1 MPALNRLRDNRT
13 LLLVLLTLLA
23 AAALWY
29 WREDSPLLTTSAEP
43 EDANSPD
50 AFVVA
55 GRYRT
60 FDANG
65 QLASVLTSARAVHY
79 PRDNTGHL
87 DAPRVDLILEGGRP
101 WQINA
106 QKGVLSLDT
115 DVVQLRDNVRIQ
127 TLATDDQPPLTLTT
141 EALTM
146 NNRTGFITTDQ
157 PVNIESPQ
165 GQTTAVGLDAYVNE
179 KRMVLKSQV
188 RSTYDPAA
196 PSG

>member
-1 MPALNRLRDNRT
+1 MPALSRLRDNRT
-13 LLLVLLTLLA
+13 LFLVLLMLFA

-29 WREDSPLLTTSAEP
+29 WREDSPLLAPTTEP
-43 EDANSPD
+43 EDTNSPD

-60 FDANG
+60 FDADG
-65 QLASVLTSARAVHY
+65 QLTSVLTSSRAVHY
-79 PRDNTGHL
+79 PRDNSGHL
-87 DAPRVDLILEGGRP
+87 DTPRVDLIQQDGRP

-106 QKGVLSLDT
+106 QKGVLALDS
-115 DVVQLRDNVRIQ
+115 DLVQLRNDVRIQ
-127 TLATDDQPPLTLTT
+127 TVATDDQPALTLTT
-141 EALTM
+141 ETLTLD
-146 NNRTGFITTDQ
+146 NRTGFITTDQ

-165 GQTTAVGLDAYVNE
+165 GQTTAVGLDAYVDE

-196 PSG
+196 P